1 MPPVVDE
8 ILNILRTEDNFLVAG
23 HATPDGDAYGSA
35 VAVCFLLKTLGK
47 RFVHYAANG
56 TPPSMDWLGHPDM
69 AHTSLDGFTP
79 GWSIVLDS
87 GDISRLDPE
96 AAAAVV
102 PEHTVNIDHHLGNSQ
117 FGALNWVDPSE
128 PAVGTMV
135 AQLARRLDIPL
146 AGDLGEAVY
155 LAIVSD
161 TGHFS
166 YGNTRPETLELAA
179 EIVRLGL
186 DLGAFNAKLEKS
198 WTPQRL
204 QLWSH
209 ALGESVL
216 HCDGKIGMVRIRKD
230 ILEQTHST
238 RYDCDGLVEIMRRVK
253 SVRIAV
259 SLRETEDGVKV
270 SLRSHGDDNVQQVAQ
285 RLGGGGHKNA
295 SGATVHGTMDEA
307 EQLIVRYGSEILGLG
322 CPADDCTRISNSAMA
337 PSEAS

>member
-8 ILNILRTEDNFLVAG
+8 ILNILRTKDDFLVAG

-35 VAVCFLLKTLGK
+35 VAVCFLLKALGK

-56 TPPSMDWLGHPDM
+56 APPSMEWLGHPD
-69 AHTSLDGFTP
+69 APQTSLDGFTP

-87 GDISRLDPE
+87 GDPTRLDPE

-102 PEHTVNIDHHLGNSQ
+102 PERTVNIDHHLGNNQ
-117 FGALNWVDPSE
+117 FGALNWVDPTE

-135 AQLARRLDIPL
+135 AQLAQRLDIPL
-146 AGDLGEAVY
+146 AGDLGEAIY

-186 DLGAFNAKLEKS
+186 DLGEFNAKLEKS

-216 HCDGKIGMVRIRKD
+216 HCGGKIGMVRIRRD
-230 ILEQTHST
+230 ILELTHSS

-253 SVRIAV
+253 GVRIAV
-259 SLRETEDGVKV
+259 SLRETDDGVKV
-270 SLRSHGDDNVQQVAQ
+270 SLRSHGADNVQQVAQ

-295 SGATVHGTMDEA
+295 AGATVHGTMDEA
-307 EQLIVRYGSEILGLG
+307 EQLIVRYGSEILNL
-322 CPADDCTRISNSAMA
+322 DCSGESCIRISNGALA